1 MCGEGRHIRA
11 AEKRPTQHA
20 ATNYWV
26 QYADGLIGPEKPL
39 TRQEAKWHADNS
51 HILWEDLLA
60 EIYGSAPKKMTGT
73 EIAWSILRWT
83 GLIIAAWFFVLAILI
98 VLST

>member
-11 AEKRPTQHA
+11 AEKKHS
-20 ATNYWV
+20 
-26 QYADGLIGPEKPL
+26 
-39 TRQEAKWHADNS
+39 DNP

-60 EIYGSAPKKMTGT
+60 EINGLADPKKMTGT

-83 GLIIAAWFFVLAILI
+83 GLIIAAWFFVLASLI